1 MIGILD
7 YGIGNV
13 GAFQRIFHS
22 QNIKSISVNAPSDF
36 KKISKIIIPGVGAFD
51 GAMKALNESGLR
63 DNLDR
68 FALEQK
74 RPVVGI
80 CIGMHMLG
88 NHSEE
93 GSLEGLGYI
102 KGYTKILDRKS
113 DMNILLPHMGWN
125 DIIVE
130 KEKIW
135 TGIDLQ
141 QGFYFLH
148 SYCYIPEQQEDTIGK
163 SEYSEEFSCAVKSKS
178 VYGFQFHP
186 EKSLA
191 NGIQLLKNI
200 HEYL

>member
-93 GSLEGLGYI
+93 GSLEGLGFI
-102 KGYTKILDRKS
+102 KGYTKILDR
-113 DMNILLPHMGWN
+113 
-125 DIIVE
+125 
-130 KEKIW
+130 
-135 TGIDLQ
+135 
-141 QGFYFLH
+141 
-148 SYCYIPEQQEDTIGK
+148 
-163 SEYSEEFSCAVKSKS
+163 
-178 VYGFQFHP
+178 
-186 EKSLA
+186 
-191 NGIQLLKNI
+191 
-200 HEYL
+200 